1 MVKLEFVPLQVDVSR
16 DEAEQYA
23 EKLKESDTCLELV
36 VMQVDILRDEAEQYA
51 EKLKESGTFVELV
64 RMKGHCHNSMLRL
77 DLFNGTGDSG
87 FDAKTTYQNIG
98 AFLHKAFKT

>member
-1 MVKLEFVPLQVDVSR
+1 MQVDVLR

-23 EKLKESDTCLELV
+23 EKLKESDT
-36 VMQVDILRDEAEQYA
+36 Y
-51 EKLKESGTFVELV
+51 VELV

-77 DLFNGTGDSG
+77 DLFDGTGDSG

-98 AFLHKAFKT
+98 AFLHKAFKSTSSMA